1 MQYIY
6 RLVKLVQG
14 RQKKACVSF
23 ANNKYGRPA
32 DSQPQKD
39 YTKSYSEFLDSMYY

>member
-1 MQYIY
+1 MQCIY
-6 RLVKLVQG
+6 RLIKLVQG
-14 RQKKACVSF
+14 RQKNECVSF

-39 YTKSYSEFLDSMYY
+39 YTKSYCEFLDSMSY